1 MSTRKQAA
9 ALPFTF
15 DDGRIQVMLITSR
28 DTGRWIIPKGW
39 LKKGMSSWELAELE
53 AYEEAGLKGLISKK
67 PVGEYDYLKRM
78 DDGSDVKCTVTV
90 YPLLVEKQVKNWPEK
105 SEREYRW
112 LSSEKAA
119 KLADDDGLTKLLRGF
134 SPKKSQIKK
143 SA

>member
-1 MSTRKQAA
+1 MTERKQAA
-9 ALPFTF
+9 ALPFIL
-15 DDGRIQVMLITSR
+15 DEGRLQVMLITSR

-39 LKKGMSSWELAELE
+39 LKKNMSPSELAALE
-53 AYEEAGLKGLISKK
+53 AYEEAGLKGLISNK

-112 LSSEKAA
+112 TTPDKAA
-119 KLADDDGLTKLLRGF
+119 KLADDNGLADLLRGF
-134 SPKKSQIKK
+134 TPKKSQIKK